1 MSQEA
6 KTAATAIKEVADQK
20 KKSSDA
26 AKKRNQLDM
35 ERFGDNKNDPVLK
48 RATNFIERVG
58 TGRQKLMNFL
68 VDTFEKKDIKE
79 ARKIA
84 SEIIRN
90 VDPNKSIESQ
100 LKNLST
106 SSGIQQSVR
115 KKLDRKKEEN
125 KLNTKLSSKSEETAK
140 LKSERLRRAK
150 ARAKL
155 KMQSFS
161 KGGIVDYRKTG
172 LFK

>member
-1 MSQEA
+1 MTREA
-6 KTAATAIKEVADQK
+6 RIAATAIKEVADEK
-20 KKSSDA
+20 KKSSSLN
-26 AKKRNQLDM
+26 KRLNQLDM

-48 RATNFIERVG
+48 RATNFIERIG

-106 SSGIQQSVR
+106 SSGIQQRV
-115 KKLDRKKEEN
+115 KTKLDRKKEED